1 MYEIVMINERNQIFN
16 KYFNS
21 EYLYRQFLNKAKRS
35 KKLTV
40 VSYGRAY

>member
-1 MYEIVMINERNQIFN
+1 MYEIVMINERNQRFT

-35 KKLTV
+35 KKLIV

>member
-1 MYEIVMINERNQIFN
+1 MYEVVLINDKGERFT
-16 KYFNS
+16 KTFNS

-40 VSYGRAY
+40 ASYGRIY

>member
-1 MYEIVMINERNQIFN
+1 MYEITMINEQGNRFT

-35 KKLTV
+35 KKLIV
-40 VSYGRAY
+40 VSYGKAY

>member
-1 MYEIVMINERNQIFN
+1 MYEIVMINEKGLKFS

-35 KKLTV
+35 YKLVV
-40 VSYGRAY
+40 VSYGRVL

>member
-1 MYEIVMINERNQIFN
+1 MYEIVMINEQGKRFT
-16 KYFNS
+16 KTFNS

-40 VSYGRAY
+40 VSYGKAY